1 MLSNRSQTLIAIRRN
16 TERLVELFP
25 IILFLLIIFLISG
38 NLMAQ
43 SENTAPA
50 TAQLQVSSDPENY
63 TQQRIESAEQILTE
77 TDTWRNKTKIFHK
90 NSELL
95 VAESKRLKGEAETLE
110 MKTLNLPKMPPLTGD
125 QLKVALGIY
134 QNDINLLRGH
144 AESYDQHLRN
154 FQSLIGECQSS
165 NHALD
170 SILRKY
176 DLHIDQFHIPISTI
190 RPPHICGRLEGTLG
204 DTSSIANQIMYDQLR
219 VLKAEANLRTTEEK
233 LSTAQQSTPLLQ
245 VKAIKASVREKEE
258 QQLLAEYARLKE
270 EYDLLS
276 MEKARIDGS
285 KIATNKTTHTSVSA
299 KLKKQ

>member
-1 MLSNRSQTLIAIRRN
+1 MILNRSQTLIVIRRN
-16 TERLVELFP
+16 TERMVELFP

-43 SENTAPA
+43 SENLAAA
-50 TAQLQVSSDPENY
+50 TAQLQVPSDPGNR
-63 TQQRIESAEQILTE
+63 TQKRIESAEQILTE
-77 TDTWRNKTKIFHK
+77 TDAWRNRTKIFHK

-95 VAESKRLKGEAETLE
+95 IAESKRLKGEAETLE

-165 NHALD
+165 NHALN

-176 DLHIDQFHIPISTI
+176 DLHIDQFHIPVSTI
-190 RPPHICGRLEGTLG
+190 RPPHICGSLEHVLG
-204 DTSSIANQIMYDQLR
+204 NTSSIANQIMYDQMR

-245 VKAIKASVREKEE
+245 GKAIKESLREKEE

-285 KIATNKTTHTSVSA
+285 KAANNKITNASVA
-299 KLKKQ
+299 AELKK